1 MKETAVSIK
10 NVSKA
15 FKLPTESTN
24 SLKRLVI
31 NTVKGIKG
39 YKEQQVLKDISFDVY
54 KGDFFGVVGRNGSGK
69 STLLKIISQ
78 IYWPENGTVEIDGR
92 LVSFIELGVGFNPEL
107 TGRENVYLNGAM
119 LGFSEKEIDEMYED
133 IVSFAELS
141 EFMNQKLKN
150 YSSGMQVRLA
160 FSVAIQAKSDI
171 LVLDEVLAVGDE
183 AFQRKCNDYFMQ
195 ARAEKKT
202 IILVT
207 HSMEAVRKYCNRAVM
222 IDKGKVKVLGTPDE
236 VANQYSLDNVV
247 QAGAEVLDAAKN
259 ESDRQLSSVENVNV
273 RLLSSEILTGENRTV
288 DFEVSYDV
296 MQDITTYLAFSLTD
310 IDRSFWMYN
319 DNSQEQMLKGT
330 GHKKMRYRC
339 ELKGINSCKLALTVS
354 VRDDAQR
361 PLAFNRPDNSP
372 VIIVSPDETLNAS
385 RRDAASGVL
394 TANGIWEFG

>member
-259 ESDRQLSSVENVNV
+259 ESDRHLSSVENVNV

-310 IDRSFWMYN
+310 IARSFWMYN
-319 DNSQEQMLKGT
+319 DKSQEQMLKGT